1 MSLNGA
7 LQVGQSAILASQAAL
22 SVAGNNMANAAT
34 PGYHRQRIG
43 ILPGSPES
51 IGRGQFVGTGVQIGS
66 ITRQIDVA
74 LQARLRSAIGEQAGA
89 AIDQS
94 FLSSI
99 EMLQGELSDSDI
111 SSELS
116 AFFNSWSELA
126 NNPGDSGM
134 RSLVLQQGESL
145 AGGIRQLRE
154 DYNVLREEAD
164 RGLAVS
170 VERADAILDQ
180 IAELNVKIAETE
192 GGAGQANTLRDQR
205 DTLVDELSE
214 MMDVTTI
221 DQANGAVDVLVG
233 SMPVVIAGDSRGIT
247 MRTEAKNGDMEVSI
261 RVKADGSDLNVSSG
275 AIGGLLR
282 QRAETIE
289 PAIEQIDTFASEL
302 IFQVN
307 RIHSQ
312 GQGSSGWDSATGQYA
327 VEDPTIAL
335 GALGSGVPFPI
346 ENGSFFITVTNTA
359 TGTDSTHMIQV
370 DPTSMSL
377 NDLRSEITTSLLG
390 TGVTA
395 SVGADGRLTIDAP
408 SGSELSFG
416 EDSSGTLAALGL
428 NSFFQGTS
436 AVDISVSESLSG
448 QPTLLATG
456 GGSIEGSNA
465 TALAMVQLREMGLES
480 LSGRSLQ
487 EYWQAGV
494 NDLAVRTDAAN
505 TRLQGSSLV
514 RDSLDAQNAAVSG
527 VSLDEEAID
536 LLSYQRQF
544 QAAARYLSIIDETLQ
559 SLLSIV

>member
-7 LQVGQSAILASQAAL
+7 LQVGQSAILASQAAIG
-22 SVAGNNMANAAT
+22 VAGNNMANAAT

-43 ILPGSPES
+43 IIPGSPES
-51 IGRGQFVGTGVQIGS
+51 IGRGQFIGTGVQIGS

-74 LQARLRSAIGEQAGA
+74 LQARLRSAIGDQAGA

-145 AGGIRQLRE
+145 AGGLRQLRE

-180 IAELNVKIAETE
+180 IAELNVQIAETE
-192 GGAGQANTLRDQR
+192 GGVGQANTLRDQR
-205 DTLVDELSE
+205 DSLVNEISE
-214 MMDVTTI
+214 MFDVTTI

-233 SMPVVIAGDSRGIT
+233 SMPVVIAGESRGIT
-247 MRTEAKNGDMEVSI
+247 MRTEAKDGVMEVSI
-261 RVKADGSDLNVSSG
+261 RVKADGSDLVISSG

-282 QRAETIE
+282 QRAETID
-289 PAIEQIDTFASEL
+289 PAIERIDTFASEL
-302 IFQVN
+302 IHQVN

-312 GQGSSGWDSATGQYA
+312 GQGTSGWTSVTSQYA
-327 VEDPTIAL
+327 VEDTSVAL
-335 GALGSGVPFPI
+335 GASDSGVPFTI

-359 TGTDSTHMIQV
+359 TGADSTHMIQV
-370 DPTSMSL
+370 DPSSTSL
-377 NDLRSEITTSLLG
+377 DDLRAQISLELAG
-390 TGVTA
+390 TGATA
-395 SVGADGRLTIDAP
+395 TVGADGRLTIDAP
-408 SGSELSFG
+408 AGSEIGFSD
-416 EDSSGTLAALGL
+416 DSSGALAALGI

-436 AVDISVSESLSG
+436 AVDIAVSESLSG
-448 QPTLLATG
+448 QPSLLATG
-456 GGSIEGSNA
+456 SGFIEGSNA
-465 TALAMVQLREMGLES
+465 TALAMVELREMSLGS

-494 NDLAVRTDAAN
+494 NELAVRTDAAN
-505 TRLQGSSLV
+505 TRLQGASLV
-514 RDSLDAQNAAVSG
+514 RDSLEVQNASVSG

-559 SLLSIV
+559 SLLAIV